1 MHAAWQVTSLA
12 LQSRTQLTAG
22 VRLADA
28 TGAEVME
35 ADSWGKARTPA
46 AKARMAMEYFIF
58 ALLVMVKILVCRGRQ
73 EMLRNL

>member
-12 LQSRTQLTAG
+12 LQSRTQLT
-22 VRLADA
+22 DA

-35 ADSWGKARTPA
+35 AESWGKARTPA

>member
-1 MHAAWQVTSLA
+1 MHAAWQVTSPA

-35 ADSWGKARTPA
+35 VDSWGKARTPA
-46 AKARMAMEYFIF
+46 AKARMAMEYFIL
-58 ALLVMVKILVCRGRQ
+58 ALLVMLKVTVCRLRK
-73 EMLRNL
+73 EMLRNV